1 MEGVTII
8 VRTIERGWHLALA
21 LIVVSG
27 SVIAAHRLGLPEL
40 AFFRGWIEWATIGL
54 GWGISIALFGTVA
67 RIVRRVHSGSTSSRT
82 RREKANASREQA
94 EAEFCKLELARQ
106 NLATLSR
113 EERALLMDALKR
125 HPFHVEVLELGPC
138 QSLIRKEILCI
149 VGEGGDTTLVC
160 KVHPWLALHRNE
172 LTGIIGFDQEM

>member
-40 AFFRGWIEWATIGL
+40 AVFRGWVQWATIGL

-67 RIVRRVHSGSTSSRT
+67 WIVRRAHSGSTSSRT
-82 RREKANASREQA
+82 RREKAEASKQQA
-94 EAEFCKLELARQ
+94 EAEFRKLELATFRRKIDVFGRVV
-106 NLATLSR
+106 NR
-113 EERALLMDALKR
+113 
-125 HPFHVEVLELGPC
+125 VGPK
-138 QSLIRKEILCI
+138 QQPA
-149 VGEGGDTTLVC
+149 GMAGGML
-160 KVHPWLALHRNE
+160 
-172 LTGIIGFDQEM
+172 F